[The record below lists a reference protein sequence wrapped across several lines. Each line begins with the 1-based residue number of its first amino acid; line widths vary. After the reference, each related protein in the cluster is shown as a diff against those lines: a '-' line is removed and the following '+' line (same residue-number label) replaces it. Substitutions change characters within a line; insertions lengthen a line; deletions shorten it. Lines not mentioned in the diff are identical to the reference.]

1 MRVITEEYKNA
12 KDGKMNLRVKKERW
26 GIAQKYEK
34 ECWEL
39 CKKKFE
45 EHKHVVKGYWD
56 FHLKILESF
65 IHIERKTRILEI
77 GTGIH
82 PFINYVMKCEKYALD
97 PLMDFYAPNS
107 EISLGAKCI
116 KGIGE
121 AMPFPSD
128 YFDIVIATNT
138 LDHVKSPSKVLSEI
152 NRVLK
157 EEGVLYLTLNCYI
170 PLVKYH
176 RIIKELLGAGD
187 KGHPYSFSIKDVGR
201 LIKDSGLKV
210 LKTGKGIGDLVAYL
224 EKKVFLGNRQKVSNL
239 EKALRIFRE
248 RGIVVLIDRV
258 ITEVLF
264 SLGSKFSQEGQGRD
278 YIFVA
283 EK

>member
-1 MRVITEEYKNA
+1 
-12 KDGKMNLRVKKERW
+12 MNLRVKEERW
-26 GIAQKYEK
+26 RIAQKYEK
-34 ECWEL
+34 ECWES
-39 CKKKFE
+39 CKKEFE

-65 IHIERKTRILEI
+65 IHIEKETRILEI
-77 GTGIH
+77 GTGTH
-82 PFINYVMKCEKYALD
+82 PLISCVMKCEKYALD

-107 EISLGAKCI
+107 EILLGAKCI

-152 NRVLK
+152 NRALK
-157 EEGVLYLTLNCYI
+157 EEGVLYLTLNCYAPFI
-170 PLVKYH
+170 KYYK
-176 RIIKELLGAGD
+176 IIKELLGAGD
-187 KGHPYSFSIKDVGR
+187 KGHPYSFSIKDVGK
-201 LIKDSGLKV
+201 LIKDSGLKL
-210 LKTGKGIGDLVAYL
+210 LKADKGIGDLGVYL
-224 EKKVFLGNRQKVSNL
+224 EKKVFLDNRQKVSNF

-258 ITEVLF
+258 TTKVLS